1 MIPIDGEFGILY
13 VFYLILFCF
22 CIFKMIVGN
31 KFSRIKTILI
41 LSISILLNVLLYSNS
56 NNFEGGGS
64 LVVLFYSGIIFLLT
78 LVVILL
84 DQLLGKR
91 K

>member
-22 CIFKMIVGN
+22 CIFKMIIGS
-31 KFSRIKTILI
+31 KFSRIKTTLI
-41 LSISILLNVLLYSNS
+41 LLISVVLNVLLYSNP
-56 NNFEGGGS
+56 NDLEGVGS

-78 LVVILL
+78 LMVIFV

-91 K
+91 R